1 MIFRKHMTPLLLL
14 ALIVFSLQGCKKEGG
29 VEEPSARPAKLFTV
43 KSADATQARRYP
55 GVVEA
60 NETRSL
66 SFKIAG
72 TISELNARL
81 GQQVKKGDSI
91 ARLDPRDYQLALNRA
106 KNQLQEAQAQ
116 ERAMKA
122 GARPEDIRILE
133 QKVLS
138 AKTQFQRDETFFRQ
152 RQGLVEKGAISRE
165 ELQSTESAYLISKAN
180 LESAQKELEKGRSG
194 ARKEDI
200 EAIEARVRD
209 LRENVRNAENALAD
223 TQLKVPFDAIIV
235 DRLVET
241 HEEVQARQPIVSVQ
255 QVELIKLNFDLPE
268 SVVFNLKRGNPG
280 TFSAVFSELPDKE
293 FPVEL
298 KEFKIEASA
307 KTRTFTCWVVMKA
320 PEGGIVLPGMTA
332 EIIHRNP
339 HSGQDGFP
347 VPSSAVFSDETKTF
361 FVWKVDKE
369 SMTTRKTPVEVGPLT
384 GADAWI
390 TKGLQ
395 EGDVIV
401 AAGVNYLTEGIQVY
415 NLESKD

>member
-1 MIFRKHMTPLLLL
+1 MNFRKHMTPLLFL
-14 ALIVFSLQGCKKEGG
+14 ALIIQGCKKET
-29 VEEPSARPAKLFTV
+29 VEEPLARPAKLFTV
-43 KSADATQARRYP
+43 KSADASQARRYP

-72 TISELNARL
+72 TIAELNARL

-116 ERAMKA
+116 ERAMKT

-138 AKTQFQRDETFFRQ
+138 AKTQFERDETFFRQ

-180 LESAQKELEKGRSG
+180 LESAQKELEKGRTG

-209 LRENVRNAENALAD
+209 LQENVKNAENALAD

-241 HEEVQARQPIVSVQ
+241 HEEVQAKEPIVNLQ
-255 QVELIKLNFDLPE
+255 QVDFIKLNFDLPE

-298 KEFKIEASA
+298 KEFKIAASVN
-307 KTRTFTCWVVMKA
+307 TRTFTCWVSMKA

-339 HSGQDGFP
+339 HKAQQGIP

-361 FVWKVDKE
+361 FVWKVEKE
-369 SMTTRKTPVEVGPLT
+369 SMTVHKTPVEVGPLT
-384 GADAWI
+384 GADAWV

-395 EGDVIV
+395 ESDVIV
-401 AAGVNYLTEGIQVY
+401 AAGVNYLTEGMQVY